1 MWVQLRHTSVCFTN
15 NLPPLT
21 AQWPVHHQAE
31 LAMRAETPLTAS
43 CRLPPHRLQP
53 ARATKRARA
62 GRQDQL
68 RSLESNDDD
77 AIPAVLSRS
86 NNAPMRVTWRR
97 DQGEDISHACATATQ
112 LAERVRRER
121 HLLTHCRRRSLAPR
135 AAELPRLQIG
145 SSTDLRSWKTK
156 PLDNRDYR

>member
-1 MWVQLRHTSVCFTN
+1 
-15 NLPPLT
+15 
-21 AQWPVHHQAE
+21 
-31 LAMRAETPLTAS
+31 MRAETPLTAS

-53 ARATKRARA
+53 ARATKPSRA

-145 SSTDLRSWKTK
+145 SSTDLRSPHW
-156 PLDNRDYR
+156 LDATRRTVRSIHGAIRRGGSCRHGRLDGHRLRTPHAL